1 MKAGGVKNTG
11 VERAK
16 ASQYARHPG
25 RMSNNNTEE
34 PKEVLETE
42 GTRIECSIEEHG
54 KLYGKQI
61 RYLIRSESFGWI
73 GALAFSSAA
82 WRLRARE
89 EWIGWNEENRLKY
102 LNRIVCNSRF
112 LIVPQVKVKNLASH
126 VLSMSMRQMKKDW
139 AGQEGIEPVLVE
151 TFVEKGRFLG
161 TCYQAANFQHVGT
174 TQGRG
179 RQDVGNEYAL
189 PVKDIYLY
197 PLQSDV
203 SKQLCEGQKKEVV
216 EAKGFSDWAEEEFG
230 NAGLGDLRLRRRL
243 ILMARDFYAKPQANI
258 PQACQSRAGAKA
270 AYRFLDN
277 KESSIETILG
287 SHYQSTMIRL
297 REEEVVLAVQDTT
310 SLNYSLH
317 PATQNLGPI
326 GSKGSEVIGLMVHDT
341 MAFNLEGTP
350 LGLFNVQCW
359 ARDAENYGKKH
370 QRHKL
375 PIEEKESTKWLVRF
389 KSASELQ
396 KQCPKTVIVS
406 VGDREADIY
415 ELFELELEG
424 TKSPKLLVRAE
435 HNRSLL
441 NEQEHLW
448 DYINSCPVSGI
459 QRIKI
464 PRKGNL
470 ASREAELAIRC
481 GSVELKDPA
490 GKQVKG
496 NIKG

>member
-112 LIVPQVKVKNLASH
+112 LKVPQVKVKNLASH

-277 KESSIETILG
+277 KESSMETILG
-287 SHYQSTMIRL
+287 SHYQSTMNRI
-297 REEEVVLAVQDTT
+297 REEEVVLAVQ
-310 SLNYSLH
+310 
-317 PATQNLGPI
+317 
-326 GSKGSEVIGLMVHDT
+326 DT

-359 ARDAENYGKKH
+359 ARDAESYGKKH

-375 PIEEKESTKWLVRF
+375 PIEGKESNKWLVR
-389 KSASELQ
+389 
-396 KQCPKTVIVS
+396 
-406 VGDREADIY
+406 
-415 ELFELELEG
+415 
-424 TKSPKLLVRAE
+424 
-435 HNRSLL
+435 
-441 NEQEHLW
+441 
-448 DYINSCPVSGI
+448 
-459 QRIKI
+459 
-464 PRKGNL
+464 
-470 ASREAELAIRC
+470 
-481 GSVELKDPA
+481 
-490 GKQVKG
+490 
-496 NIKG
+496 

>member
-1 MKAGGVKNTG
+1 MKAEGVKNTG

-42 GTRIECSIEEHG
+42 GTRIECSIEELGEIELVRVHNWRDGNYANWKTMIEQYHYLGHG

-102 LNRIVCNSRF
+102 LNLIVCNSRF

-230 NAGLGDLRLRRRL
+230 NAGLWDLRLRRRL

-277 KESSIETILG
+277 KESSMETILG
-287 SHYQSTMIRL
+287 SHYQSTMNRI
-297 REEEVVLAVQDTT
+297 REEEVVLAVQDTR
-310 SLNYSLH
+310 
-317 PATQNLGPI
+317 
-326 GSKGSEVIGLMVHDT
+326 V
-341 MAFNLEGTP
+341 
-350 LGLFNVQCW
+350 
-359 ARDAENYGKKH
+359 
-370 QRHKL
+370 
-375 PIEEKESTKWLVRF
+375 
-389 KSASELQ
+389 
-396 KQCPKTVIVS
+396 
-406 VGDREADIY
+406 
-415 ELFELELEG
+415 
-424 TKSPKLLVRAE
+424 
-435 HNRSLL
+435 
-441 NEQEHLW
+441 
-448 DYINSCPVSGI
+448 
-459 QRIKI
+459 
-464 PRKGNL
+464 
-470 ASREAELAIRC
+470 
-481 GSVELKDPA
+481 
-490 GKQVKG
+490 
-496 NIKG
+496 